1 MNRCSVSRVHRCHGR
16 TKRCLDLVLEP
27 VHHLRLAQQRAR
39 LEVGGAAAVAQIGGE
54 FDERVHLAVQLALH
68 PPGLHA
74 VAQHRERNSVA
85 HRHDR
90 SRRQAG
96 RSTARPTHIL
106 SQKVELR
113 HRSHTRPHLAPTVSI
128 PCSQARPSHARRQAR
143 HRHAKRK
150 EAGGDRPHEGRRG
163 HLPPARL
170 RSFRLELSW
179 TPTPGVGRAPGQR
192 TGGAGRPQQAGRS
205 IGGVRRCGCAD
216 GVADCAGKSLRV
228 DSPRLPEAVLHSRG
242 CYGGSACEVT

>member
-150 EAGGDRPHEGRRG
+150 EAGGDRPHEGGATFRRRG
-163 HLPPARL
+163 FD
-170 RSFRLELSW
+170 RSVSSCELDSHS
-179 TPTPGVGRAPGQR
+179 GGRP
-192 TGGAGRPQQAGRS
+192 GAGTADRWRRQAAAGR
-205 IGGVRRCGCAD
+205 
-216 GVADCAGKSLRV
+216 
-228 DSPRLPEAVLHSRG
+228 
-242 CYGGSACEVT
+242 